1 MKRLVQE
8 DAPEVHAN
16 SSTALPWWRW
26 RPTEIIILGYFTWL
40 LALCCDLG
48 SARPLRPWMVP
59 DAAVLL
65 AVVALHVI
73 PLQTRWQ
80 HGREITRHVLGIFVI
95 LPLAYKQAG
104 AFGTRLFPSSEHW
117 LIATDRMLFHIDWTT
132 RQPAAASPWT
142 ALLQGAYLG
151 NYLLLVMAL
160 SLGIVLLPR
169 DRYGIAHGFPR
180 ARWIMLESVCGSLLG
195 GLFLAYALYPLLP
208 AITPRLYFAQLRHPS
223 PALVHDINWW
233 LLARFSIPWGIF
245 PSGHVAGPSAVAC
258 ALAARRRRG
267 WALFFAIGAL
277 LIGTATVVGDYHFV
291 SDAMAGTLA
300 GTAGWGL
307 VEIILRRQHSLAAES
322 LPDAEVEA
330 EPVPGADA
338 SVDSM
343 SNRSRMNS

>member
-1 MKRLVQE
+1 MKKLVQE
-8 DAPEVHAN
+8 DPPEVRQPRPA
-16 SSTALPWWRW
+16 TAPRLCWQ
-26 RPTEIIILGYFTWL
+26 PTEYLILGYFAWL

-48 SARPLRPWMVP
+48 TARPLRPWMLP

-65 AVVALHVI
+65 TVVALRVI
-73 PLQTRWQ
+73 PLQPRWQ
-80 HGREITRHVLGIFVI
+80 HGREITRHVVGVFVV

-117 LIATDRMLFHIDWTT
+117 LIAADRLLFHLDWTT
-132 RQPAAASPWT
+132 RQPAAASAWT
-142 ALLQGAYLG
+142 ALLQGVYLG
-151 NYLLLVMAL
+151 NYLLLL
-160 SLGIVLLPR
+160 ITLLLGIVLRPGNRGLR
-169 DRYGIAHGFPR
+169 MN
-180 ARWIMLESVCGSLLG
+180 ARQKRWFMLESLCGSLLA

-267 WALFFAIGAL
+267 WAIFFAAAAL

-291 SDAMAGTLA
+291 TDAIAGGLT
-300 GTAGWGL
+300 GIAGWGL
-307 VEIILRRQHSLAAES
+307 METLLRRQRSFAS
-322 LPDAEVEA
+322 
-330 EPVPGADA
+330 EPVPAVGAAPDPVADVDA
-338 SVDSM
+338 
-343 SNRSRMNS
+343 RAG